1 MEYKAYVLKDPET
14 LEIRYVG
21 ITRRTLQQR
30 LQDHISTVRSKGCQK

>member
-21 ITRRTLQQR
+21 ITRRSLQQR
-30 LQDHISTVRSKGCQK
+30 MQDHIATVRSKECQK

>member
-21 ITRRTLQQR
+21 ITRKTLERRLKEHIRT
-30 LQDHISTVRSKGCQK
+30 TKNKYCQK